1 MSKYFKKSFDFM
13 TKMKMRKLFLILI
26 LFFSFQNLYAQI
38 MNDSCYKAMFFCGEP
53 FSYPAATEGPLWEP
67 GPDYDCL
74 NFFPVLSCVRW
85 FYFKALTSGWVS
97 LQFSTP
103 FLLDWMILPL
113 IIWGGFPSTEG
124 VCVEGLTGDKV
135 VFCDDN
141 PSTPFIASFEVTE
154 GEYYYMF
161 IHHPLT
167 GSAPFYPYLVFIE
180 QVYPTPPGGPWAEL
194 DCSPLSNQDC
204 IFNFIYPDTSE
215 CDTSTNTFSISGDIG
230 YTYPPDS
237 GVLIVKDLPSN
248 LTDTIKPPFEGLN
261 PFLIENIPCDG
272 QIHYLSA
279 WFTAGN
285 CSLLDSLR
293 APLGDCAI
301 GTMTGGGNYCQPNGP
316 PVEVYIS
323 VAGGLPP
330 YSFSWA
336 IDGIPQP
343 EVSGYTGPWPYV
355 IQTTQTGIYSLLSMS
370 GSDCPGTAFG
380 TATVTASMQ
389 PTVFLNDTSACEGT
403 AVVLDAGSGFVSY
416 LWNTGE
422 QTQSIVVTAAAT
434 YSVTVTDANG
444 CEGSGQA
451 TVSFLPRPAPNPIK
465 HD

>member
-1 MSKYFKKSFDFM
+1 
-13 TKMKMRKLFLILI
+13 MKMRKLFLILI
-26 LFFSFQNLYAQI
+26 VFFSLQNLYSQI
-38 MNDSCYKAMFFCGEP
+38 LNDSCYEATFICGEP
-53 FSYPAATEGPLWEP
+53 FSYPAATDGTLWEP

-74 NFFPVLSCVRW
+74 NYFFMLSNNRW
-85 FYFKALTSGWVS
+85 FYFKALTSGWVNLHITVPS
-97 LQFSTP
+97 AP
-103 FLLDWMILPL
+103 FMIVLPI

-135 VFCDDN
+135 VLCDNYADA
-141 PSTPFIASFEVTE
+141 PYTAIFEVTE
-154 GEYYYMF
+154 GQYYYMF
-161 IHHPLT
+161 ISNSMWVSP
-167 GSAPFYPYLVFIE
+167 PIPYLEYIE
-180 QVYPTPPGGPWAEL
+180 QVCESPPGGPFAEL
-194 DCSPLSNQDC
+194 DCSPLYNQDC

-215 CDTSTNTFSISGDIG
+215 CNPSTNTFSISGYIG
-230 YTYPPDS
+230 YAYPPDE
-237 GVLIVKDLPSN
+237 GELIIKDLPSN

-261 PFLIENIPCDG
+261 TFLIEDIPCDG
-272 QIHYLSA
+272 QKHYLSA
-279 WFTAGN
+279 LFTAGN

-293 APLGDCAI
+293 APLGECAI

-316 PVEVYIS
+316 SVEVYIS

-336 IDGIPQP
+336 IDGIVQP
-343 EVSGYTGPWPYV
+343 GVSGYSGPWPYV
-355 IQTTQTGIYSLLSMS
+355 IQTTQSGIYTLQSIS

-380 TATVTASMQ
+380 SATVTTSMQ
-389 PTVFLNDTSACEGT
+389 PNVILQDTLVCEGT

-422 QTQSIVVTAAAT
+422 QTQTITANNAGT
-434 YSVTVTDANG
+434 YFVTVTDSNG

-451 TVSFLPRPAPNPIK
+451 TVFYLPRPTPKPIK